1 MFGLVHMQTRV
12 LSACGPVWY
21 GIKYMQADEVD
32 RFSKMSQEQVG
43 GKSFFV
49 VFFKNMCVYVQ
60 SRFPV
65 SGHISSSCMM
75 KYCFS
80 GPQIVERTV

>member
-1 MFGLVHMQTRV
+1 MKLIDLAKCLKNRWVGRV
-12 LSACGPVWY
+12 
-21 GIKYMQADEVD
+21 
-32 RFSKMSQEQVG
+32 
-43 GKSFFV
+43 FFV
-49 VFFKNMCVYVQ
+49 VVFLNMCVYVQ